1 MEAVLEKPKV
11 KRVVIEED
19 TDLQVVRFMNQEQK
33 GIPLEFSAGAPISQ
47 NIRNY
52 VLKDGL
58 CYNLPKRL
66 RDHVTGL
73 KYPIYKDVDDPD
85 SPVQGVKTS
94 KIVGYQYRFVLMPVS
109 DPKIAVYE
117 HLREKL
123 NQKVMPGALE
133 NSPRLD
139 TANIQSSGNIMTEK
153 KQTELM
159 TENEKMANHNSKLVE
174 TIKDMTFTL
183 NKVRGELK
191 EVKEVQAKVNTG
203 DKKVGLKQG

>member
-1 MEAVLEKPKV
+1 MEAVAERPTV
-11 KRVVIEED
+11 KRVVILED
-19 TDLQVVRFMNQEQK
+19 IDLQVVRFMNQEQK
-33 GIPLEFSAGAPISQ
+33 GVPLEFSAGAPISQ

-109 DPKIAVYE
+109 DPKVAVYE

-123 NQKVMPGALE
+123 NQKVMPGAVE
-133 NSPRLD
+133 NSPKLH
-139 TANIQSSGNIMTEK
+139 TANIHSSGNLMTEK
-153 KQTELM
+153 KQTEM
-159 TENEKMANHNSKLVE
+159 IKENENIANHNIKMVE
-174 TIKDMTFTL
+174 TIKDLTFTL

-191 EVKEVQAKVNTG
+191 DLKEGRVKVNVG
-203 DKKVGLKQG
+203 DKKAELKQE